1 MTVKNSSNNIASN
14 TYTVGSGRCY
24 TVGSGTIFVGTPLGQ
39 NNWFNDLINRINKTT
54 FWADSISFDI
64 LCNDKTKE
72 QLKRICL
79 IASVQC
85 EEKNLATFCD
95 LKIVITSVKD
105 LDRILPEF
113 IRHFPNS
120 KKFKKE
126 YLQQYKEFFGDV

>member
-14 TYTVGSGRCY
+14 TYTVGSGISY
-24 TVGSGTIFVGTPLGQ
+24 TIFTSNPMGM
-39 NNWFNDLINRINKTT
+39 NFWYNEMINRINKTT

-64 LCNDKTKE
+64 LCDDKTKE

-105 LDRILPEF
+105 LNRIIPELK
-113 IRHFPNS
+113 RHFPNS

>member
-14 TYTVGSGRCY
+14 TYTVGSGTSY
-24 TVGSGTIFVGTPLGQ
+24 TIFTSNPMGM
-39 NNWFNDLINRINKTT
+39 NFWYNEMINRINKTT

-64 LCNDKTKE
+64 LCDDKTKE

-105 LDRILPEF
+105 LNRIIPELK
-113 IRHFPNS
+113 RHFPNS